1 VLENKALT
9 LLTSTFTKQR
19 FPILHFDSKQ
29 ITINLNLFTLK
40 DGKLRV
46 KSSKTVEKLA
56 IIEKIVSDLS
66 IFFLTVDYLLVS
78 LILFIL
84 TLMRNF

>member
-1 VLENKALT
+1 MLENKALT
-9 LLTSTFTKQR
+9 LLTSTLTKHR

-46 KSSKTVEKLA
+46 KSSKTVEKLP
-56 IIEKIVSDLS
+56 IIEKIVSDLQ
-66 IFFLTVDYLLVS
+66 FFLDYLLVS